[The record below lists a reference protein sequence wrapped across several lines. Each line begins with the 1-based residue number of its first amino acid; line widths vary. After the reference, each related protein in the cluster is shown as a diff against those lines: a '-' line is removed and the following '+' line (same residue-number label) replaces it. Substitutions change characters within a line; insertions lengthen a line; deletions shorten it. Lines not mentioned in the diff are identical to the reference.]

1 VDDAPTLAPMPS
13 SPSAA
18 EVVAPSAAPAAPAA
32 SGTSVVLAEAA
43 RRRTF
48 AIISHPDAGKTT
60 LTEKFLLYGGAIQ
73 QAGEVRQRRD
83 ARATSSD
90 WLKIEQQRGI
100 SVSSSVMRFDHAGHV
115 LNLLD
120 TPGHHD
126 FSEDTYRVLSGVD
139 SAVMVVDAA
148 RGVEPQTEK
157 LHAVCRRRGTP
168 VLTFVNKMDRAAPEP
183 LAILDDL
190 EERLGMDP
198 RPVTWPVHD
207 AGRFLGVVDRRDG
220 TFHRL
225 EETGGGR
232 STGVATV
239 RPWAEVRTELPAAS
253 VAAAE
258 EELALLAELGR
269 GVDPD
274 DLTAAFLAGK
284 ATPVFFGSAL
294 VNFGVRLL
302 LDAVVALAPAPSA
315 RANVD
320 GGVRELDAPFS
331 GFVFKVQANLDP
343 RHRDRLAFVRIC
355 SGRFERGT
363 ALTCTRTGRRVVA
376 KYAHQVFGRDRETV
390 EEAFPGDIVG
400 LVNATDLRIGDTLH
414 EGPAV
419 AFPQLPTFTPERF
432 AVASMV
438 DRAKV
443 KQFRRGLQQLDE
455 EGVVQVL
462 RHPDLGDQEPL
473 LAAVGQLQFDVAAWR
488 MEHEFGAPLR
498 LAAADWAAARGTDEA
513 AVPTLRAIRDVSV
526 YHRTDGVPLALF
538 RSDWLARRV
547 AADHPELVLQ
557 QVLFA

>member
-1 VDDAPTLAPMPS
+1 MGDT
-13 SPSAA
+13 
-18 EVVAPSAAPAAPAA
+18 
-32 SGTSVVLAEAA
+32 TVLAEAA

-83 ARATSSD
+83 TRATSSD
-90 WLKIEQQRGI
+90 WLKLEQQRGI
-100 SVSSSVMRFDHAGHV
+100 SVSSSVMRFEHDDHV

-139 SAVMVVDAA
+139 SAVMVIDAA

-168 VLTFVNKMDRAAPEP
+168 VLTFVNKMDRSAPEP
-183 LAILDDL
+183 LEILDDL
-190 EERLGMDP
+190 EAKLGMDP

-207 AGRFLGVVDRRDG
+207 AGRFLGVIDRRDG

-225 EETGGGR
+225 EGTGRGR
-232 STGVATV
+232 TTGVESTERWEDV
-239 RPWAEVRTELPAAS
+239 RSELPAAS
-253 VAAAE
+253 VRSAE
-258 EELALLAELGR
+258 EELELLDSLGR
-269 GVDPD
+269 SVDD
-274 DLTAAFLAGK
+274 ALTADYLDGT

-315 RANVD
+315 RPTVD
-320 GGVRELDAPFS
+320 GDQRELGAPFS

-343 RHRDRLAFVRIC
+343 RHRDRLAFVRIS

-363 ALTCTRTGRRVVA
+363 SLTCTRTGRRVVA
-376 KYAHQVFGRDRETV
+376 KYAHQVFGRERETV
-390 EEAFPGDIVG
+390 EEAFPGDIIG

-414 EGPAV
+414 DGPAV
-419 AFPQLPTFTPERF
+419 TFPPLPTFTPERF
-432 AVASMV
+432 AVASLA
-438 DRAKV
+438 DRSKV
-443 KQFRRGLQQLDE
+443 KQFRRGLEQLDE

-473 LAAVGQLQFDVAAWR
+473 LAAVGQLQFDVATWR
-488 MEHEFGAPLR
+488 MEHEFGAPMR
-498 LAAADWAAARGTDEA
+498 LAAASWAAARGTDDA
-513 AVPTLRAIRDVSV
+513 SVAKLRGLRDTAV
-526 YHRTDGVPLALF
+526 YHRADGVPLALF
-538 RSDWLARRV
+538 RSEWV
-547 AADHPELVLQ
+547 AKRAEVDHPDLTLR

>member
-1 VDDAPTLAPMPS
+1 MS
-13 SPSAA
+13 SSA
-18 EVVAPSAAPAAPAA
+18 SAAPLRDAI
-32 SGTSVVLAEAA
+32 LIEAA

-100 SVSSSVMRFDHAGHV
+100 SVSSAVMRFDHADHV

-126 FSEDTYRVLSGVD
+126 FSEDTYRVLAGVD

-168 VLTFVNKMDRAAPEP
+168 VVTFVNKMDRSSPEP
-183 LAILDDL
+183 LAIIDDL
-190 EERLGMDP
+190 EARLGMVP
-198 RPVTWPVHD
+198 QPVTWPVLD
-207 AGRFLGVVDRRDG
+207 AGRFLGVIDRRDG

-225 EETGGGR
+225 EGTGRGR
-232 STGVATV
+232 ATGIEHAEPWQGV
-239 RPWAEVRTELPAAS
+239 RASLPEAS
-253 VAAAE
+253 VRAAE
-258 EELALLAELGR
+258 EELALLDDLGR
-269 GVDPD
+269 AADAD
-274 DLTAAFLAGK
+274 TMRDAFLGGAS
-284 ATPVFFGSAL
+284 TPVFFGSAL

-302 LDAVVALAPAPSA
+302 LDAVVGLAPAPFARDDVAGSA
-315 RANVD
+315 RAL
-320 GGVRELDAPFS
+320 EAPFS

-343 RHRDRLAFVRIC
+343 RHRDRLAFVRVC

-363 ALTCTRTGRRVVA
+363 VLTCARTGRRIVA
-376 KYAHQVFGRDRETV
+376 KYAHQVFGRERETV
-390 EEAFPGDIVG
+390 EEAFPGDIIG

-414 EGPAV
+414 DGPSV
-419 AFPQLPTFTPERF
+419 TFPGLPTFTPERF
-432 AVASMV
+432 AVASLV

-443 KQFRRGLQQLDE
+443 KQFRRGLEQLDQ

-488 MEHEFGAPLR
+488 MEHEFGAPMR
-498 LAAADWAAARGTDEA
+498 LSAASWAAARGTDEESVVA
-513 AVPTLRAIRDVSV
+513 LRGLRDTAV
-526 YHRTDGVPLALF
+526 YHRADGVPLALF
-538 RSDWLARRV
+538 RSEWVARR
-547 AADHPELVLQ
+547 AEADHPELTLE
-557 QVLFA
+557 QVLFS

>member
-1 VDDAPTLAPMPS
+1 MT
-13 SPSAA
+13 SAD
-18 EVVAPSAAPAAPAA
+18 EAA
-32 SGTSVVLAEAA
+32 VLTEAA

-83 ARATSSD
+83 TRSTSSD
-90 WLKIEQQRGI
+90 WLRIEQERGI
-100 SVSSSVMRFDHAGHV
+100 SVSSSVMRFDHDDHV

-139 SAVMVVDAA
+139 SAVMVIDAA

-157 LHAVCRRRGTP
+157 LHVVCRRRGTP
-168 VLTFVNKMDRAAPEP
+168 VITFVNKMDRFAPEP
-183 LAILDDL
+183 LEILDDL
-190 EERLGMDP
+190 EAKLGMTP
-198 RPVTWPVHD
+198 LPVTWPVHD
-207 AGRFLGVVDRRDG
+207 AGRFLGVIDRRDG
-220 TFHRL
+220 RFHHL
-225 EETGGGR
+225 EGTGRGR
-232 STGVATV
+232 TTGIESAERWEDV
-239 RPWAEVRTELPAAS
+239 RASLPEASARAAD
-253 VAAAE
+253 
-258 EELALLAELGR
+258 EELELLDSLGR
-269 GVDPD
+269 TIDI
-274 DLTAAFLAGK
+274 AALSDAHLAGTG
-284 ATPVFFGSAL
+284 TPVFFGSAL

-302 LDAVVALAPAPSA
+302 LDAVVVLAPAPSA
-315 RANVD
+315 RPTVE
-320 GGVRELDAPFS
+320 GGIRALDAPFS

-363 ALTCTRTGRRVVA
+363 SLDCTRTGRRVIA

-390 EEAFPGDIVG
+390 EEAFPGDIIG

-414 EGPAV
+414 DGPQV
-419 AFPQLPTFTPERF
+419 TFPPLPTFTPERF
-432 AVASMV
+432 AVASMA
-438 DRAKV
+438 DRSKV
-443 KQFRRGLQQLDE
+443 KQFRRGLEQLDE

-488 MEHEFGAPLR
+488 MEHEFGAPIR
-498 LAAADWAAARGTDEA
+498 LAAAGWGAARGTDVGSVA
-513 AVPTLRAIRDVSV
+513 KLRTLRDTAV
-526 YHRTDGVPLALF
+526 YHRADGVPLALF
-538 RSDWLARRV
+538 RSEWV
-547 AADHPELVLQ
+547 AKRTEADHPELTLK

>member
-1 VDDAPTLAPMPS
+1 MS
-13 SPSAA
+13 SP
-18 EVVAPSAAPAAPAA
+18 A
-32 SGTSVVLAEAA
+32 SGTGAAVLAEAA

-90 WLKIEQQRGI
+90 WLRIEQQRGI
-100 SVSSSVMRFDHAGHV
+100 SVSSSVMRFEHAGHV

-139 SAVMVVDAA
+139 SAVMVIDAA

-168 VLTFVNKMDRAAPEP
+168 VLTFVNKMDRSSPEP

-190 EERLGMDP
+190 EERLGMTP
-198 RPVTWPVHD
+198 VPVTWPVLD
-207 AGRFLGVVDRRDG
+207 AGRFLGVIDRRDG
-220 TFHRL
+220 AFHRL
-225 EETGGGR
+225 ESTAGGR
-232 STGVATV
+232 AVGVERAVPWDEVRAELTTAAVAT
-239 RPWAEVRTELPAAS
+239 AD
-253 VAAAE
+253 
-258 EELALLAELGR
+258 EELALLDGLGR
-269 GVDPD
+269 DVTTDT
-274 DLTAAFLAGK
+274 LTAAFRDGR

-302 LDAVVALAPAPSA
+302 LDAVVALAPAPTA
-315 RANVD
+315 RATVASD
-320 GGVRELDAPFS
+320 ARALDAPFS

-363 ALTCTRTGRRVVA
+363 ALTCTRTGRRVIA

-390 EEAFPGDIVG
+390 EEAFPGDIIG
-400 LVNATDLRIGDTLH
+400 MVNATDLRIGDTLH
-414 EGPAV
+414 DGPAV
-419 AFPQLPTFTPERF
+419 AFPPLPTFTPERF
-432 AVASMV
+432 AVASLA
-438 DRAKV
+438 DRSKV

-488 MEHEFGAPLR
+488 MEHEFGAPMR
-498 LAAADWAAARGTDEA
+498 LAAASWEAARGTDDA
-513 AVPTLRAIRDVSV
+513 SVPALRGMRDTAV
-526 YHRTDGVPLALF
+526 YHRSDGVPLALF
-538 RSDWLARRV
+538 RSEWVARR
-547 AADHPELVLQ
+547 ATTEHPELTLQ
-557 QVLFA
+557 QVLFV

>member
-1 VDDAPTLAPMPS
+1 MSHDVT
-13 SPSAA
+13 
-18 EVVAPSAAPAAPAA
+18 
-32 SGTSVVLAEAA
+32 TSVTASVLGEAA

-83 ARATSSD
+83 TRATSSD

-100 SVSSSVMRFDHAGHV
+100 SVSSSVMRFEHDGCV

-139 SAVMVVDAA
+139 SAVMVIDAA

-168 VLTFVNKMDRAAPEP
+168 VLTFVNKMDRSTPEP

-190 EERLGMDP
+190 EEKLGMDP
-198 RPVTWPVHD
+198 RPITWPVHD
-207 AGRFLGVVDRRDG
+207 AGRFLGVIDRRDG

-225 EETGGGR
+225 EGTGRGR
-232 STGVATV
+232 STGIERAEAWTDV
-239 RPWAEVRTELPAAS
+239 RGELPEAS
-253 VAAAE
+253 VRAAE
-258 EELALLAELGR
+258 DELALLDELGR
-269 GVDPD
+269 TVELEDVREGY
-274 DLTAAFLAGK
+274 LAGVV
-284 ATPVFFGSAL
+284 TPVFFGSAL

-302 LDAVVALAPAPSA
+302 LDAVVELAPAPSA
-315 RANVD
+315 RPTV
-320 GGVRELDAPFS
+320 GGGERALDAPFS

-363 ALTCTRTGRRVVA
+363 TLTCTRTGRRVVA

-390 EEAFPGDIVG
+390 EEAWPGDVIG

-414 EGPAV
+414 DGPA
-419 AFPQLPTFTPERF
+419 ATFPPLPTFTPERF
-432 AVASMV
+432 AVASLA
-438 DRAKV
+438 DRSKV
-443 KQFRRGLQQLDE
+443 KQFRRGLEQLDE

-488 MEHEFGAPLR
+488 MEHEFGAPMR
-498 LAAADWAAARGTDEA
+498 LSSASWAAARGTDEA
-513 AVPTLRAIRDVSV
+513 SVAKLRSLRDTAV
-526 YHRTDGVPLALF
+526 YHRADGVPLALF
-538 RSDWLARRV
+538 RSEWV
-547 AADHPELVLQ
+547 AKRAESDHPELTLQ
-557 QVLFA
+557 QILFA

>member
-1 VDDAPTLAPMPS
+1 MTSEARPADA
-13 SPSAA
+13 
-18 EVVAPSAAPAAPAA
+18 
-32 SGTSVVLAEAA
+32 SVLTEAA

-90 WLKIEQQRGI
+90 WLRIEQQRGI
-100 SVSSSVMRFDHAGHV
+100 SVSSSVMRFEHAGHV
-115 LNLLD
+115 MNLLD

-139 SAVMVVDAA
+139 SAVMVIDAA

-168 VLTFVNKMDRAAPEP
+168 VMTFVNKMDRAAPEP

-190 EERLGMDP
+190 EQKLGMTP
-198 RPVTWPVHD
+198 LPVTWPVND
-207 AGRFLGVVDRRDG
+207 AGRFLGVIDRRDA

-225 EETGGGR
+225 EGTSGGR
-232 STGVATV
+232 SVGIERSIPWDEARTG
-239 RPWAEVRTELPAAS
+239 LPSAA

-258 EELALLAELGR
+258 EELALLDGLGR

-274 DLTAAFLAGK
+274 GLVPAFLAGG

-302 LDAVVALAPAPSA
+302 LDAVVDLAPAPSA
-315 RANVD
+315 RPTVVGDIRA
-320 GGVRELDAPFS
+320 LDAPFS

-363 ALTCTRTGRRVVA
+363 ALTCTRTGRRVIA

-390 EEAFPGDIVG
+390 EEAFPGDIIG
-400 LVNATDLRIGDTLH
+400 MVNATDLRIGDTLH
-414 EGPAV
+414 DGPTV
-419 AFPQLPTFTPERF
+419 TFPPLPTFTPERF
-432 AVASMV
+432 AVASLA
-438 DRAKV
+438 DRSKV

-473 LAAVGQLQFDVAAWR
+473 LAAVGQMQFDVAAWR
-488 MEHEFGAPLR
+488 MEHEFGAPMR
-498 LAAADWAAARGTDEA
+498 LSAAAWESARGTDEA
-513 AVPTLRAIRDVSV
+513 SVATLRGLRDTAV
-526 YHRTDGVPLALF
+526 YHRSDGVPLALF
-538 RSDWLARRV
+538 RSEWVARRT
-547 AADHPELVLQ
+547 ATEHPDLTLR